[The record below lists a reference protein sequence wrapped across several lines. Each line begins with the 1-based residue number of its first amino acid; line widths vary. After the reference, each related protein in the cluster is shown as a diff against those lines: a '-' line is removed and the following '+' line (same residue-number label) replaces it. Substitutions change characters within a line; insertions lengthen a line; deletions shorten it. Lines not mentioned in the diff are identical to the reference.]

1 MLLPHELRS
10 TTRITFRRH
19 EMWSDSRSDIKHAT
33 KIALE
38 TTRDRKFFR
47 RLDEGGLEMSSTK
60 YDSTT
65 RTKDTNF
72 VPDLTP
78 QASNVTNLACNDVHK
93 KNFKKNYALL
103 IGLKRLHSY
112 VTREQSCN
120 TSAN

>member
-47 RLDEGGLEMSSTK
+47 RHDEGGLEMSSTK

-93 KNFKKNYALL
+93 KIFKK
-103 IGLKRLHSY
+103 I
-112 VTREQSCN
+112 TRFWL
-120 TSAN
+120 A

>member
-1 MLLPHELRS
+1 
-10 TTRITFRRH
+10 
-19 EMWSDSRSDIKHAT
+19 MWSDPRNDIKQDT

-38 TTRDRKFFR
+38 ATRDRKFFR
-47 RLDEGGLEMSSTK
+47 RHDEGGLEMSPTK

-65 RTKDTNF
+65 RTKDINF

-78 QASNVTNLACNDVHK
+78 QASNITYLACNDVHK
-93 KNFKKNYALL
+93 KKKIFKNYALP

>member
-19 EMWSDSRSDIKHAT
+19 EMWSDSRRDIKHAT

-38 TTRDRKFFR
+38 TTQDRKFFR
-47 RLDEGGLEMSSTK
+47 RHDEGGLEMSPTK

-65 RTKDTNF
+65 RTKDTDF

-93 KNFKKNYALL
+93 KKK
-103 IGLKRLHSY
+103 IFLKITRFWLHSH

-120 TSAN
+120 TNAN